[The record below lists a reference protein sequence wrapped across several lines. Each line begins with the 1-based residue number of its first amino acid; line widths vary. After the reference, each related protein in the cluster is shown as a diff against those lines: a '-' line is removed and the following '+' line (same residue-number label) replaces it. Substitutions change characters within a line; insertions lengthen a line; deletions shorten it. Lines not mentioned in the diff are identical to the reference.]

1 MGPDAPGPQEEAQHL
16 GIASAREIP
25 EKAEARRATG
35 LRGYGHEDAAG
46 VAEAEA

>member
-1 MGPDAPGPQEEAQHL
+1 MGPDAPWPQEEAQHV
-16 GIASAREIP
+16 GIASARKIP

-35 LRGYGHEDAAG
+35 LRGYGHEDASG

>member
-35 LRGYGHEDAAG
+35 LRGYGHEDASG